1 MDNRIENLVRAID
14 RLREFSH
21 SQEDLVAVKD
31 ALNGIFLKDATC
43 ENFIYTINT
52 DKVPFGCI
60 VMPKM
65 GSDTI
70 NNLMIIGDPIR
81 FDSYEI
87 EIDSKMFD
95 YGLTNEDVAAV
106 MLYNI
111 YHLVCDFTPSRRL
124 REMIDSWLANRDTNI
139 VIKDSIQFQA
149 ILAFGLYDA
158 LNQLTSCLNL
168 PDEVV
173 SDPFLDSLGLENF
186 EEALQKLYR
195 EIPGCENE
203 ILRQPNLSMLDWCL
217 RLYTDVDRERVPALH
232 LLDKAKKITA
242 SVLYINRMN
251 AVINAL
257 NRIDTSLYTESANT
271 YITESKKRGF
281 LAALK
286 YAGLRD
292 LENDLYEFVIRA
304 KNAETEEDVMYAL
317 RQINSRLSI
326 LDDYIREERENGIS
340 DNELE
345 RWISLKEQ
353 YAAIRDK
360 LTKQKIYNKR
370 NYGIFIDY
378 NALDKLDDQ
387 DSE

>member
-60 VMPKM
+60 VMPKV

-70 NNLMIIGDPIR
+70 NNLMIVGDPIR
-81 FDSYEI
+81 FNSYEI

-124 REMIDSWLANRDTNI
+124 REMIDSWLANRGTNI
-139 VIKDSIQFQA
+139 IIKDSIQFQA

-292 LENDLYEFVIRA
+292 LENDLYEFVVRV
-304 KNAETEEDVMYAL
+304 KNAETEEDIFYAL
-317 RQINSRLSI
+317 KQINGRLSL
-326 LDDYIREERENGIS
+326 LDDYIRENPDDPDI
-340 DNELE
+340 E
-345 RWISLKEQ
+345 RWIALKEQ
-353 YAAIRDK
+353 YMAIRDK
-360 LTKQKIYNKR
+360 LVKQKSYKHKNF
-370 NYGIFIDY
+370 GIFIDY
-378 NALDKLDDQ
+378 NALDKLDDE
-387 DSE
+387 DE

>member
-1 MDNRIENLVRAID
+1 
-14 RLREFSH
+14 
-21 SQEDLVAVKD
+21 
-31 ALNGIFLKDATC
+31 
-43 ENFIYTINT
+43 
-52 DKVPFGCI
+52 
-60 VMPKM
+60 MPKV

-70 NNLMIIGDPIR
+70 NNLMIVGDPIR
-81 FDSYEI
+81 FNSYEI

-124 REMIDSWLANRDTNI
+124 REMIDSWLANRGTNI
-139 VIKDSIQFQA
+139 IIKDSIQFQA

-292 LENDLYEFVIRA
+292 LENDLYEFVVRV
-304 KNAETEEDVMYAL
+304 KNAETEEDIFYAL
-317 RQINSRLSI
+317 KQINGRLSL
-326 LDDYIREERENGIS
+326 LDDYIRENPDDPDI
-340 DNELE
+340 E
-345 RWISLKEQ
+345 RWIALKEQ
-353 YAAIRDK
+353 YMAIRDK
-360 LTKQKIYNKR
+360 LVKQKSYKHKNF
-370 NYGIFIDY
+370 GIFIDY
-378 NALDKLDDQ
+378 NALDKLDDE
-387 DSE
+387 DE

>member
-1 MDNRIENLVRAID
+1 MENRVENLVRAID
-14 RLREFSH
+14 RLRDFSH
-21 SQEDLVAVKD
+21 EQEDLVSVKD
-31 ALNGIFLKDATC
+31 ALNSIFLKDATC
-43 ENFIYTINT
+43 DNFIYTINT

-65 GSDTI
+65 NSDMI
-70 NNLMIIGDPIR
+70 NNLMVVGDPVR
-81 FDSYEI
+81 FSNYEI

-95 YGLTNEDVAAV
+95 YGLTNEDIAAV

-111 YHLVCDFTPSRRL
+111 YHLICDFTPCRRV
-124 REMIDSWLANRDTNI
+124 REMIDAWLTNRGTNI

-158 LNQLTSCLNL
+158 LNQLTSCLYL

-173 SDPFLDSLGLENF
+173 NDPYLDSLGFENF
-186 EEALQKLYR
+186 EDALQKLYK

-203 ILRQPNLSMLDWCL
+203 ITRQPKLSMLDWCL
-217 RLYTDVDRERVPALH
+217 RLYSDVNKERVPALH
-232 LLDKAKKITA
+232 LLDKAKKLTA

-257 NRIDTSLYTESANT
+257 NRIDTSLYTEST
-271 YITESKKRGF
+271 KMYITEAKKRGF

-304 KNAETEEDVMYAL
+304 KNAETEEDVFYAL
-317 RQINSRLSI
+317 KQINSRLAI
-326 LDDYIREERENGIS
+326 LDDYIREERENGTS
-340 DNELE
+340 EAELE
-345 RWISLKEQ
+345 RWINLKIQ
-353 YAAIRDK
+353 YMEIRDK
-360 LTKQKIYNKR
+360 LAKQKVYKHR
-370 NYGIFIDY
+370 NYGIFINY
-378 NALDKLDDQ
+378 NELDRLSDEDD
-387 DSE
+387 

>member
-1 MDNRIENLVRAID
+1 MENRVENLVRAID
-14 RLREFSH
+14 RLRDFSH
-21 SQEDLVAVKD
+21 NQEDLVAVKD
-31 ALNGIFLKDATC
+31 ALNSIFLKDATC
-43 ENFIYTINT
+43 DNFIYTVNT

-60 VMPKM
+60 TMPKM
-65 GSDTI
+65 GADTI
-70 NNLMIIGDPIR
+70 NNLMVMGDPVR
-81 FDSYEI
+81 FTNYEI

-95 YGLTNEDVAAV
+95 YGLTNEDVAAI

-111 YHLVCDFTPSRRL
+111 YHLVCDFTPARRV
-124 REMIDSWLANRDTNI
+124 REMIDAWLTNRDTNI

-158 LNQLTSCLNL
+158 INQFTSCLYL

-173 SDPFLDSLGLENF
+173 NDPFLDSLGFENF

-203 ILRQPNLSMLDWCL
+203 VRRQPKLSMLDWCL

-232 LLDKAKKITA
+232 LLDKCKKITA

-257 NRIDTSLYTESANT
+257 NRIDTSLYTESADM
-271 YITESKKRGF
+271 YITESKKRVF
-281 LAALK
+281 FAALK

-317 RQINSRLSI
+317 RQINSRLAI
-326 LDDYIREERENGIS
+326 LDDFIIENPE
-340 DNELE
+340 DPELD
-345 RWISLKEQ
+345 RWIALKEQ
-353 YAAIRDK
+353 YMVIRYK
-360 LTKQKIYNKR
+360 LAKQKIYNKR
-370 NYGIFIDY
+370 NYGIFINY
-378 NALDKLDDQ
+378 NQLDGL
-387 DSE
+387 DSEDE